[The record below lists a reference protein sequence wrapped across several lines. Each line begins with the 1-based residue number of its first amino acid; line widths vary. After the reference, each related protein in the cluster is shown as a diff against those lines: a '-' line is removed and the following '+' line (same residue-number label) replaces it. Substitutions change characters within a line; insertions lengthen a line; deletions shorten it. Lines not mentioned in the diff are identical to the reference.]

1 MLIERILSAPGGT
14 VVTFKGARYHFK
26 PVEDGGPHIAEVT
39 NPEHI
44 ARFMDIPEGYRVHGE
59 AEDDDAP
66 APRAEGVLGGTGLSD
81 GADTLSGGADG
92 ADSPPG
98 GQDPGPDPERPPV
111 PEIPLAEQTDEQ
123 LRATFEAVIG
133 RKPHGKASRETL
145 VAQIEAARNGE

>member
-14 VVTFKGARYHFK
+14 VVTFKGTRYHFK

-59 AEDDDAP
+59 AGADDAP
-66 APRAEGVLGGTGLSD
+66 ADPSQD
-81 GADTLSGGADG
+81 NDTLSGGTDG

-98 GQDPGPDPERPPV
+98 DQGPGPDPEPPE

>member
-1 MLIERILSAPGGT
+1 MFIERILSPTGGT
-14 VVTFKGARYHFK
+14 VVTLKGTRYHFK

-44 ARFMDIPEGYRVHGE
+44 ARFLEITEGYRAHGE
-59 AEDDDAP
+59 AEDGDAP
-66 APRAEGVLGGTGLSD
+66 ADPD
-81 GADTLSGGADG
+81 QDADTLSGGADG

-98 GQDPGPDPERPPV
+98 GQDPDPEPPV